1 LFASKLV
8 ESGVYS
14 VEILCALLEADVL
27 SVDRLVNE
35 MKFPRPM
42 AQAIKKTKFSP
53 ISGHI
58 GEDDL
63 DLWLKLSLGDLPSPL
78 MTETLSALD
87 TLGYFTLEM
96 LRGDEELTLNHL
108 MTKGSVNEFIAH
120 TILLNL
126 NRERNIGSLSSSSS
140 FSTFVVDGK
149 DTKTLSST
157 QSPRERQE
165 SGVLPLLSPRSRF
178 TTDSNSILKPILR
191 SNIEIQTPIN
201 SGGFSTVYKA
211 LWRETSIA
219 LKVIRWTPTTP
230 QIPKVEREIS
240 ILQSLRHPRILILM
254 GVCRDMNPTE
264 GNIGLLFELMEYSLY
279 QYLHD
284 GLAMTKG
291 TSPSDLLNQLRMC
304 LDIADGMKFLHSHD
318 PLILHRD
325 LKSGNILLDVEGRCK
340 ICDFGLSTFKDFT
353 SSQTTSLVS
362 TPAWT
367 DPCVLKGQSK
377 FTESSDCYSFGVI
390 VWEILTGEIP
400 WKNLSTLDIIRD
412 VGMLGNR
419 LTIPESIPISL
430 REYLTRCFGEP
441 TNRPTFVMSYE
452 IFSQLQR
459 VVSNTTNSRGRPTL
473 EEYRSVLEEVMEDVV
488 MVLQN
493 R

>member
-1 LFASKLV
+1 
-8 ESGVYS
+8 
-14 VEILCALLEADVL
+14 
-27 SVDRLVNE
+27 
-35 MKFPRPM
+35 
-42 AQAIKKTKFSP
+42 
-53 ISGHI
+53 
-58 GEDDL
+58 
-63 DLWLKLSLGDLPSPL
+63 
-78 MTETLSALD
+78 LD

-108 MTKGSVNEFIAH
+108 MTTGSVNEFIAH

-126 NRERNIGSLSSSSS
+126 NRERNFGSLSS
-140 FSTFVVDGK
+140 
-149 DTKTLSST
+149 
-157 QSPRERQE
+157 
-165 SGVLPLLSPRSRF
+165 PRSRL
-178 TTDSNSILKPILR
+178 TTNSNSILKPILR

-211 LWRETSIA
+211 LWREASIA

-291 TSPSDLLNQLRMC
+291 TSISPSDLLNQLRMC

-318 PLILHRD
+318 PPILHRD
-325 LKSGNILLDVEGRCK
+325 LKSGNILIDVEGRCK

-353 SSQTTSLVS
+353 SSQTTSLIP

-367 DPCVLKGQSK
+367 DPCVLNEESR